1 MKYVHLN
8 CFLPGPG
15 CEHGHV
21 SKGQW
26 DQGDGEESQIVHKPK
41 TVFHVAIIICG
52 LDSRWKRDGKGEG
65 IYQKIEI
72 CEDSLRDNIN
82 SMCQM

>member
-1 MKYVHLN
+1 MCINERIHLFLVALPIG
-8 CFLPGPG
+8 FLPGPG

-41 TVFHVAIIICG
+41 ACFTLPSSG
-52 LDSRWKRDGKGEG
+52 LLGRWNSGWKGEG
-65 IYQKIEI
+65 I
-72 CEDSLRDNIN
+72 
-82 SMCQM
+82 